1 MHLLQKRKPNAPP
14 EWLKKIPDMA
24 RRLEDSLYRRAPTK
38 EVYQDMNTL
47 KQRLHGVAQT
57 YQRQRSGKSNGGSGG
72 SGGSGGTSGA
82 GVAGGTS
89 SMHRS
94 SEQRA
99 SSQGGNMVP
108 SGQHRD
114 PRLSGSGGPGGVP
127 GVTAPRQQSS
137 DGKKIMSKEEQEIQA
152 KQKQQVLRQQQ
163 QRLLLLRHASKC
175 KYGTPEVPQTC
186 PATKHCKEM
195 KQLWQH
201 ITRCKNQRCLR
212 AHCVSSRYV
221 LSHYNRCKE
230 NKCAVCKPVRD
241 AIDKH
246 KQQQRNPGAGG
257 QMAQYV
263 HRRVRPSSFLLCCL
277 CWCSPANNVWL
288 FFYDVCPIVVWCG
301 GVVVVVVVH
310 HPLQVHQ

>member
-1 MHLLQKRKPNAPP
+1 
-14 EWLKKIPDMA
+14 
-24 RRLEDSLYRRAPTK
+24 
-38 EVYQDMNTL
+38 
-47 KQRLHGVAQT
+47 
-57 YQRQRSGKSNGGSGG
+57 
-72 SGGSGGTSGA
+72 
-82 GVAGGTS
+82 
-89 SMHRS
+89 
-94 SEQRA
+94 
-99 SSQGGNMVP
+99 
-108 SGQHRD
+108 
-114 PRLSGSGGPGGVP
+114 
-127 GVTAPRQQSS
+127 
-137 DGKKIMSKEEQEIQA
+137 MSKEQQEYQA

-175 KYGTPEVPQTC
+175 KYGTPEMPQTC

-246 KQQQRNPGAGG
+246 KQQQRNPGG

-263 HRRVRPSSFLLCCL
+263 HPTHSTMFFLVVLLVSLLTMFGCFL
-277 CWCSPANNVWL
+277 I
-288 FFYDVCPIVVWCG
+288 FFCPNR
-301 GVVVVVVVH
+301 VVVVVLCRCVVVS
-310 HPLQVHQ
+310 LCC